1 MKKENGLFEFIQKS
15 PTAYH
20 AVAEI
25 KRRLLQCG
33 FSEISERD
41 SSSFAGEC
49 CFVIRESS
57 IIAFKK
63 KSLDSGFM
71 ICASHSDSPAFKIK
85 GIKDAAGA
93 YSELSTEPYGGL
105 IYYSWLDRPLSLAGR
120 VAVETKNGIEMRLV
134 NFERDVAVI
143 PSLAIHMNRTVN
155 DGVKL
160 NPAKDLLPLLS
171 LDRDTDIKSLLAN
184 ELSVKKEEIV
194 AHDLFLYSRE
204 EPRTVGKGGEFM
216 LSPRIDDL
224 ACVYTSLEAFVEAE
238 PRGVS
243 VLCVFDNEE
252 VGSAT
257 KQGAGSTF
265 LHDTL
270 LRIAGSREKYLE
282 MLSNSFM
289 VSADNAHAKHP
300 NYPECSDPDNAPVL
314 GGGVVVKYNA
324 NQRYT
329 TDARSDA
336 IFRTICKKADLPLQS
351 YLNRADMPGGS
362 TLGSIADTKV
372 GISTIDIGVAQ
383 LAMHSASE
391 LAALSDISDMKKAI
405 AAVYSSSILTDKDVT
420 KIL

>member
-1 MKKENGLFEFIQKS
+1 MKKENGLFEFIEKS

-20 AVAEI
+20 TVAEI

-41 SSSFAGEC
+41 SSAFSGER
-49 CFVIRESS
+49 CFVIRDSS

-63 KSLDSGFM
+63 KKLDGGFM
-71 ICASHSDSPAFKIK
+71 ICATHGDSPAFKVK
-85 GIKDAAGA
+85 GTKGSAGD
-93 YSELSTEPYGGL
+93 YLGLSTETYGGL

-120 VAVETKNGIEMRLV
+120 VAVETKDGIEMRLF

-171 LDRDTDIKSLLAN
+171 LDGDADIKSLLAD

-194 AHDLFLYSRE
+194 SHDVFLYSRE
-204 EPRTVGKGGEFM
+204 NPRAFGMDGEFI

-238 PRGVS
+238 PIGVS

-270 LRIAGSREKYLE
+270 LRIAGSKEKYLE
-282 MLSNSFM
+282 MLSDSFM

-324 NQRYT
+324 NQRYA

-336 IFRTICKKADLPLQS
+336 IFRTICKRIDLSLQS

-372 GISTIDIGVAQ
+372 GISTVDIGIAQ
-383 LAMHSASE
+383 LAMHSSSE
-391 LAALSDISDMKKAI
+391 VAALSDISDMQKAM
-405 AAVYSSSILTDKDVT
+405 AAVYSASIVADKDE
-420 KIL
+420 IRIM

>member
-1 MKKENGLFEFIQKS
+1 MKNENGLFEFIKKS

-25 KRRLLQCG
+25 KKRLLQNG

-41 SSSFAGEC
+41 SASFAGEC

-63 KSLDSGFM
+63 KSLDGGFM
-71 ICASHSDSPAFKIK
+71 ICASHSDSPSFKIK

-134 NFERDVAVI
+134 NFDRDVAVI

-171 LDRDTDIKSLLAN
+171 LDRDTDIKSLLAD

-204 EPRTVGKGGEFM
+204 EPRTVGKREEFI

-224 ACVYTSLEAFVEAE
+224 ASVFCSLEAFLEAE
-238 PRGVS
+238 PQGVS

-265 LHDTL
+265 LCDTL

-282 MLSNSFM
+282 MLSDSFM

-300 NYPECSDPDNAPVL
+300 NYPECSDTENAPLL
-314 GGGVVVKYNA
+314 GGGVVIKHNA
-324 NQRYT
+324 NQKYA
-329 TDARSDA
+329 TDARSEA
-336 IFRTICKKADLPLQS
+336 IFRTVCKKEAITLQT
-351 YLNRADMPGGS
+351 YANRADMLGGS
-362 TLGSIADTKV
+362 TLGSISDTRV
-372 GISTIDIGVAQ
+372 GIATVDIGIAQ
-383 LAMHSASE
+383 LGMHSSSE
-391 LAALSDISDMKKAI
+391 VAALSDISDMKKAMT
-405 AAVYSSSILTDKDVT
+405 AVYSASVLTDKDAT